1 MTNFKGKRERVRLTI
16 PRWAGETLAAW
27 IEARGAA
34 SGPLFTSI
42 GKSGR
47 IGGRLTGD
55 GVRYI
60 LATIGASVG
69 VKVRPHGLR
78 HTAITA
84 LLDSG
89 ADVRDVQKF
98 SRHADLNT
106 LLTYDDNREDK
117 FGKMA
122 AIVDAHSQL
131 ASALPRGDL
140 HPRPEGQGEV
150 SGRDPPIAIDLA
162 VCGSAAVEER
172 GVIAGQAGQAMPI
185 VQFVIALKPSHQAL
199 HRWVEDRGRFGI
211 DAGAAPDRL
220 FRWNWL
226 FARTA
231 LSGRRNG
238 DNREGNCK

>member
-1 MTNFKGKRERVRLTI
+1 MAEVGRRQDHKALSAIRDRALLRMLNGMGLRRAEVVSLDLDHVDLDAGTLAVLGKGKRERVRLTI

-122 AIVDAHSQL
+122 AIVDAL
-131 ASALPRGDL
+131 
-140 HPRPEGQGEV
+140 V
-150 SGRDPPIAIDLA
+150 
-162 VCGSAAVEER
+162 
-172 GVIAGQAGQAMPI
+172 
-185 VQFVIALKPSHQAL
+185 
-199 HRWVEDRGRFGI
+199 
-211 DAGAAPDRL
+211 
-220 FRWNWL
+220 
-226 FARTA
+226 
-231 LSGRRNG
+231 
-238 DNREGNCK
+238 